1 MASTRSAASIQGRS
15 RFPLVRGERWSLNR
29 KGTFRV
35 RVGDGKVSDT
45 ATGTPL
51 AFFDAP
57 VDGGL
62 LAEALRCLRRHRPRF
77 DRNELS
83 KPTLFIRASSGRAEL
98 RLRVRTVEG
107 VRTAPDPDCGVF
119 ATLDPSGLSE
129 WVAAVSAL
137 VDTAVQLWGTA
148 PDLPSDEA
156 SASQLAALAAHIRS
170 S

>member
-1 MASTRSAASIQGRS
+1 MSASRPSIQGRS
-15 RFPLVRGERWSLNR
+15 RFPLVRGERWTLNR

-35 RVGDGKVSDT
+35 RVGGGKVSD
-45 ATGTPL
+45 ADTGLPL
-51 AFFDAP
+51 AFFNAP

-62 LAEALRCLRRHRPRF
+62 LAEALRCVRSHRPRF

-83 KPTLFIRASSGRAEL
+83 KPALHIRVASSGRAEL
-98 RLRVRTVEG
+98 RLRVRTVVG
-107 VRTAPDPDCGVF
+107 VRTAPDPDRGVSV
-119 ATLDPSGLSE
+119 TLDPSGLSE

-156 SASQLAALAAHIRS
+156 SVSQLAALAAHLRTS
-170 S
+170 